1 MIGGTVGPDNPQF
14 AQWNF
19 FANVEVF
26 GLNEARPHDRIGA
39 GVFWNG
45 LSDQFTDL
53 VSPEVNLRN
62 TWGVEVYYNFEITPW
77 AHLSAD
83 LQFAQNENQSDDV
96 AVIPGVRLVI
106 DF

>member
-1 MIGGTVGPDNPQF
+1 MTLIDFGRPSS
-14 AQWNF
+14 AAWNF

-26 GLNEARPHDRIGA
+26 GLKESRPHDRMGA

-53 VSPEVNLRN
+53 VSPVLKLRN
-62 TWGVEVYYNFEITPW
+62 TWGVEIYYNFAITPW

-83 LQFAQNENQSDDV
+83 LQFAQNQNQGDNV